1 MIKDKYLFGFILSIC
16 LLLFSCSSTKK
27 EVKEENKND
36 VYVFDEVPY
45 DSLKTEQIEKV
56 GEEVSINSKNFWYVV
71 QIGAFTTEDKAN
83 NFAKISRKKLNNEIN
98 VSYSNDVG
106 LFVVQLKPFKTRK
119 EAETVRN
126 RLWQMNDFKDAFI
139 LTVYK

>member
-1 MIKDKYLFGFILSIC
+1 MIKYKYLYSIILSIS
-16 LLLFSCSSTKK
+16 LLLFSCSSTKE

-36 VYVFDEVPY
+36 VYVFDEVPN
-45 DSLKTEQIEKV
+45 DSLNTEQIEKV
-56 GEEVSINSKNFWYVV
+56 GEEVSINSKSFWYVV

-83 NFAKISRKKLNNEIN
+83 EFANYSKEKLNRELD
-98 VSYSNDVG
+98 VSFSNDVG

-126 RLWQMNDFKDAFI
+126 QLWQMNDFKDAFI
-139 LTVYK
+139 LTIYK

>member
-1 MIKDKYLFGFILSIC
+1 MIKYKYLFSIILSIS
-16 LLLFSCSSTKK
+16 LLLFSCSSTKE

-36 VYVFDEVPY
+36 VYVFDEVPN
-45 DSLKTEQIEKV
+45 DSLNTEQIEKV
-56 GEEVSINSKNFWYVV
+56 GEEVSINSKSFWYVV

-83 NFAKISRKKLNNEIN
+83 EFANYSKEKLNRELD
-98 VSYSNDVG
+98 VSFSNDVG

-126 RLWQMNDFKDAFI
+126 QLWQINDFKDAFI
-139 LTVYK
+139 LTIYK

>member
-1 MIKDKYLFGFILSIC
+1 MIKYKYLYSIILSIS
-16 LLLFSCSSTKK
+16 LLLFSCSSTKE

-36 VYVFDEVPY
+36 VYVFDEVPN
-45 DSLKTEQIEKV
+45 DSLNTEQIEKV
-56 GEEVSINSKNFWYVV
+56 GEEVSINSKSFWYVV

-83 NFAKISRKKLNNEIN
+83 EFANYSKEKLNRELD
-98 VSYSNDVG
+98 VSFSNDVG

-126 RLWQMNDFKDAFI
+126 QLWQINDFKDAFI
-139 LTVYK
+139 LTIYK